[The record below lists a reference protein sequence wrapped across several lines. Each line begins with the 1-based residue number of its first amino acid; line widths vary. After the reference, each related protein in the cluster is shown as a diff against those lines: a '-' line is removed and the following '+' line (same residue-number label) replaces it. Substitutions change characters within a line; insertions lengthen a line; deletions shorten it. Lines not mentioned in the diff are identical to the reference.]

1 MNRHAIGVLVFY
13 IEYGGRITEYNLR
26 DYTVWGF
33 KMWLLAALMSDR
45 VNKGFPV
52 DKKMSVR
59 LAELLKSGHNNEVAV
74 RQGSAVHPIIYYD
87 YKFSHVVV
95 A

>member
-1 MNRHAIGVLVFY
+1 MPSAFWFSILSMVAVLRST
-13 IEYGGRITEYNLR
+13 IIR
-26 DYTVWGF
+26 DSTVWGF

-87 YKFSHVVV
+87 FKFSHVVV

>member
-1 MNRHAIGVLVFY
+1 MPSAFWFSILSMVAVLRST
-13 IEYGGRITEYNLR
+13 IIR
-26 DYTVWGF
+26 DSTVWGF

-59 LAELLKSGHNNEVAV
+59 LAELLKSGRNNEVAV

-87 YKFSHVVV
+87 YNFSHVVV

>member
-1 MNRHAIGVLVFY
+1 
-13 IEYGGRITEYNLR
+13 
-26 DYTVWGF
+26 
-33 KMWLLAALMSDR
+33 MSDR

-74 RQGSAVHPIIYYD
+74 SRVPQYIL
-87 YKFSHVVV
+87 
-95 A
+95 

>member
-1 MNRHAIGVLVFY
+1 MPSAFWFSILSMEAVLRST
-13 IEYGGRITEYNLR
+13 IIR
-26 DYTVWGF
+26 DSTVWGF

-52 DKKMSVR
+52 DKKMNVR
-59 LAELLKSGHNNEVAV
+59 LAELLKSDHNNKVAV

>member
-1 MNRHAIGVLVFY
+1 
-13 IEYGGRITEYNLR
+13 
-26 DYTVWGF
+26 
-33 KMWLLAALMSDR
+33 MSDR

-52 DKKMSVR
+52 DKEMSVR

>member
-1 MNRHAIGVLVFY
+1 MPSAFWFSILSMVAVLR
-13 IEYGGRITEYNLR
+13 G
-26 DYTVWGF
+26 DSTVWGF

-87 YKFSHVVV
+87 FKFSHVVV

>member
-1 MNRHAIGVLVFY
+1 MMAVLRSK
-13 IEYGGRITEYNLR
+13 ILR
-26 DYTVWGF
+26 DSTVWGF
-33 KMWLLAALMSDR
+33 KMWLLASLMSDR